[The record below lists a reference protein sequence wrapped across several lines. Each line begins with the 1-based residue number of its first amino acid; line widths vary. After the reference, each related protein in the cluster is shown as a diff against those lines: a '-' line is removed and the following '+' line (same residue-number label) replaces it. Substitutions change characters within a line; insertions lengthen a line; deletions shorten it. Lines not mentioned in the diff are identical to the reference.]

1 MNIIRDPRWGRG
13 QESVSE
19 DPYLNSLYASSF
31 VRGLQGDVSYTDDTT
46 KGRNPH
52 NQSWDLSD
60 APIASRAGR
69 ADRAAARC
77 RHVQAPGCV

>member
-52 NQSWDLSD
+52 NHSLDLGRCSDRLKSWSCGQGRCS
-60 APIASRAGR
+60 PPRRAST
-69 ADRAAARC
+69 
-77 RHVQAPGCV
+77 

>member
-52 NQSWDLSD
+52 NHIPGIRATCSD
-60 APIASRAGR
+60 RLKRWSCGQGRCSLPRRASI
-69 ADRAAARC
+69 
-77 RHVQAPGCV
+77 

>member
-52 NQSWDLSD
+52 NPWTWATLRS
-60 APIASRAGR
+60 PKYGR

>member
-52 NQSWDLSD
+52 NRGSGRL
-60 APIASRAGR
+60 APIASRDGR
-69 ADRAAARC
+69 ADRAAAR
-77 RHVQAPGCV
+77 RRDVQAPGCV